1 MMDDGLMD
9 WWMDGWVGGD
19 GAADADADAD
29 DDDAM
34 MKFYDEMCDETNN
47 VQKTKNA
54 ILPCPWFQK
63 GWVKASHTS
72 QKHSSY
78 EFEPFLHKGTTWRA
92 ACEPQWEK
100 VS

>member
-1 MMDDGLMD
+1 
-9 WWMDGWVGGD
+9 MDGWVGGD

-63 GWVKASHTS
+63 G
-72 QKHSSY
+72 
-78 EFEPFLHKGTTWRA
+78 
-92 ACEPQWEK
+92 
-100 VS
+100 

>member
-9 WWMDGWVGGD
+9 WWMDGWGGD
-19 GAADADADAD
+19 GAADAD

-63 GWVKASHTS
+63 GWVKASPHISETL
-72 QKHSSY
+72 
-78 EFEPFLHKGTTWRA
+78 FLWVWTLSA
-92 ACEPQWEK
+92 
-100 VS
+100 